1 LPTSCGCWISTA
13 MPHTFWIPVEGRG
26 WSRNDRCG
34 AGQRRRAGRGRRR
47 AGRGRGWAPSASRTE
62 GGGGLLRRLLLE
74 VGHLAAPMEVGCFR
88 RWFPRSADD
97 DEGGPVTSRCCGEAL
112 CQRRRISG
120 VGGAGGLGGAGGVSC
135 RDGSPGAVPERWRV
149 GRWR

>member
-1 LPTSCGCWISTA
+1 MTG
-13 MPHTFWIPVEGRG
+13 VERASVGEQDG
-26 WSRNDRCG
+26 G
-34 AGQRRRAGRGRRR
+34 AGERDVGAVGPHRRAGRRV
-47 AGRGRGWAPSASRTE
+47 
-62 GGGGLLRRLLLE
+62 E
-74 VGHLAAPMEVGCFR
+74 VGCFGVTFWRWGHLAAPMEVGCFR